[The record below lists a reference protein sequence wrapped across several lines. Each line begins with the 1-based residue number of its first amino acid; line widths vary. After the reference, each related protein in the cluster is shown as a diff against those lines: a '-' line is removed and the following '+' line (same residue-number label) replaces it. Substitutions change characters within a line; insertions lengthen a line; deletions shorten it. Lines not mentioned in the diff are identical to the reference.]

1 MKRIHKVVL
10 VGTAAAGI
18 LLVVGISTLAYLFF
32 SMCGNDP
39 VAEFVSPDA
48 GAKLVVFQRDCGA
61 TTGFSTHASLLNS
74 DARPPTSSGN
84 LFVADTDHGIA
95 PSGPGGGLELRV
107 RWEGPRRLLLQ
118 HHVKARVFKA
128 ERHLDGVE
136 VRYETFP

>member
-1 MKRIHKVVL
+1 MKRATKLAL
-10 VGTAAAGI
+10 VGTATAGS
-18 LLVVGISTLAYLFF
+18 LLAVGIGALVYLL
-32 SMCGNDP
+32 SGMCGNDP
-39 VAEFVSPDA
+39 VAEFVSPDDTA
-48 GAKLVVFQRDCGA
+48 RLVVFQRDCGA

-118 HHVKARVFKA
+118 HHVNARVFKA